1 MQISHK
7 HIQDEYSQMI
17 MFPERGYVKSKIFIQ
32 ASQKS
37 PED

>member
-7 HIQDEYSQMI
+7 HMI

-37 PED
+37 REDYTIRH